1 MQKGIVAAKLPVAI
15 GFHNTAHLT
24 VGRGFAKFT
33 GATEGQMDAKV
44 HHALVV
50 GGVIEFG
57 IAHRAGQIAKE
68 ERRTLF
74 VIPHMRTGAHAAA
87 AVIVVSL
94 PAK

>member
-1 MQKGIVAAKLPVAI
+1 
-15 GFHNTAHLT
+15 
-24 VGRGFAKFT
+24 
-33 GATEGQMDAKV
+33 MDAKV
-44 HHALVV
+44 HHASIV

-57 IAHRAGQIAKE
+57 IAHRAGQSAKE

-74 VIPHMRTGAHAAA
+74 VIPHMRTGTHAAA